1 MRVLGRYVLYQL
13 RCLSTDTGGAELVEW
28 VLVVSLVVLSGI
40 AIYTGV
46 LAPQLSSAIDT
57 VGSEIKNVAPPGAS

>member
-1 MRVLGRYVLYQL
+1 LRVLGRYLLYQL
-13 RCLSTDTGGAELVEW
+13 RSLWTDTGGAELVEW

-57 VGSEIKNVAPPGAS
+57 VGSEIQTATPPGDS